1 MHRFASIVC
10 SSMKGKKFVLYDVP
24 VSNNGARIR
33 NLIYK
38 KKLDQFI
45 DIKSPMEI
53 GGLRSETYR
62 QLNPYGK
69 MPVLEM
75 PDGSGLPE
83 SQVIESY
90 ILDKFRDNGPSLIPD
105 TAEKRALAALVVRIH
120 DLYIAPIQGCLYK
133 PMDSAEER
141 AEGIAQIAMQLD
153 TIERYCTGPFICGSE
168 MSYADTAI
176 MPTFVFL
183 NYILPRFFG
192 WKDGIF
198 LGRPKLGTWWDCMNK
213 DDDTARVIREVESG
227 LESWNAS
234 NRWEEKGILKDVSDT
249 RFCWNP

>member
-1 MHRFASIVC
+1 
-10 SSMKGKKFVLYDVP
+10 MKGKKFVLYDVP

-53 GGLRSETYR
+53 GGLGSETYR

-153 TIERYCTGPFICGSE
+153 TIERYCTGPFMCGSE

-176 MPTFVFL
+176 VPTFVFL

-249 RFCWNP
+249 RFRWNP

>member
-1 MHRFASIVC
+1 
-10 SSMKGKKFVLYDVP
+10 
-24 VSNNGARIR
+24 
-33 NLIYK
+33 
-38 KKLDQFI
+38 
-45 DIKSPMEI
+45 
-53 GGLRSETYR
+53 
-62 QLNPYGK
+62 

-153 TIERYCTGPFICGSE
+153 TIEQYCTGPFICGSE

-213 DDDTARVIREVESG
+213 DDDSARVIREVESG

-249 RFCWNP
+249 RFRWNP